1 MATVAPTSPETH
13 PVTNQPTNPT
23 THQPPHPTAPPNPS
37 PFAERNRA
45 NAQFSTGPRTP
56 EGKAASSQ
64 NARKHG
70 YSLTTHKVLDN
81 EDPALF
87 QAMLEELH
95 FVYDPQCH
103 REQLAVLDIAKCRWA
118 LRRLEEA
125 ETYLLNLY
133 AVDSGADPNDED
145 YPTAPEVL
153 GGLCQHD
160 PGDPPLS
167 ELPSL
172 QLLHRYRRP
181 WDKLHQQAQREFD
194 RANAARLRQERFAL
208 EKQRTA
214 LELEMLELRKKEAEA
229 KTAQAEQFRA
239 FESSFNRMMA
249 RQEAVD
255 ALPVRHDSKPQGS
268 KRQDARRST
277 TTAQTPTAPNMKI
290 TTNGNRVGA
299 AAATASSL
307 ANDVPTAERFSAP
320 QTAAT
325 QRITFNPTQHQP
337 TSGFVPSRI

>member
-1 MATVAPTSPETH
+1 MATVAHTSPETQ

-87 QAMLEELH
+87 QSMLEALY
-95 FVYDPQCH
+95 FVYDPQCP
-103 REQLAVLDIAKCRWA
+103 REQLAVLDIAKSRWA

-133 AVDSGADPNDED
+133 AVDRGADPDDEA

-194 RANAARLRQERFAL
+194 RANSARLRQERFAL
-208 EKQRTA
+208 EKQRKA

-249 RQEAVD
+249 RQTAVD
-255 ALPVRHDSKPQGS
+255 ALPASRNSKPHGSKPQDSKPTG
-268 KRQDARRST
+268 
-277 TTAQTPTAPNMKI
+277 TAVKTATPTAKVM
-290 TTNGNRVGA
+290 
-299 AAATASSL
+299 AAATASPATACPATTGATSIP
-307 ANDVPTAERFSAP
+307 AAERFTAP

-337 TSGFVPSRI
+337 KSGFVPSRI